1 MMITGSKPALR
12 LTVLLILGFVISSFA
27 EGIQLGTNGT
37 VVFASIETG
46 REILTQRDDFIA
58 ALTPL
63 DRRARMRTQ
72 PDVSEKDFLAFA
84 GRNAQPW
91 RAEETNR
98 ITAVFLS
105 FQENLARWPLRF
117 PRTILL
123 IKTSGEEE
131 FNNAYTRQNAII
143 LPAGEAGSGPSALRY
158 LLLHELFHVL
168 SRHDPELR
176 KAAYGVIGFRPINE
190 IVLPGELLERKITNP
205 DGVQN
210 GWMITLTNRNET
222 VQAVPILLATG
233 STFNPNERGANPYDY
248 FRLLVV
254 RRATAGWLPQLV
266 AGSPRLLRPSET
278 TGWLEQIGR
287 NTRYTIHP
295 DEILADNFV
304 KLINGETNVSTP
316 RIIADM
322 ANAFKPPSPK
332 K

>member
-1 MMITGSKPALR
+1 
-12 LTVLLILGFVISSFA
+12 
-27 EGIQLGTNGT
+27 
-37 VVFASIETG
+37 
-46 REILTQRDDFIA
+46 
-58 ALTPL
+58 
-63 DRRARMRTQ
+63 
-72 PDVSEKDFLAFA
+72 
-84 GRNAQPW
+84 
-91 RAEETNR
+91 
-98 ITAVFLS
+98 
-105 FQENLARWPLRF
+105 
-117 PRTILL
+117 
-123 IKTSGEEE
+123 
-131 FNNAYTRQNAII
+131 
-143 LPAGEAGSGPSALRY
+143 
-158 LLLHELFHVL
+158 
-168 SRHDPELR
+168 
-176 KAAYGVIGFRPINE
+176 
-190 IVLPGELLERKITNP
+190 
-205 DGVQN
+205 
-210 GWMITLTNRNET
+210 MITLTNRNET